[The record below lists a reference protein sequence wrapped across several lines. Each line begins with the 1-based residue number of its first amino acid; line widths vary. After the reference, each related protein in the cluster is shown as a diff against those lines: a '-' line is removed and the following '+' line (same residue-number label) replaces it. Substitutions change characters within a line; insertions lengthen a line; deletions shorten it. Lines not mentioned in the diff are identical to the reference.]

1 VYLKAFC
8 LFCPI
13 INDEENKV
21 SENFQSD
28 GVGKT
33 EEDVEQREAAEA
45 AGSQQVGGNHEQ
57 EGLQQERPARREQGD
72 VRRTEEEG
80 EGKPAAAARTDDGE
94 GEVQPDGGQVHERLA
109 RPASDPVR
117 GVSSQVSKI

>member
-1 VYLKAFC
+1 MTKKTKFYKK
-8 LFCPI
+8 I
-13 INDEENKV
+13 
-21 SENFQSD
+21 QSD

-45 AGSQQVGGNHEQ
+45 AGSQQVSGNHEQ
-57 EGLQQERPARREQGD
+57 EGLQQERPARRKQGD

-109 RPASDPVR
+109 RPAGDPVR